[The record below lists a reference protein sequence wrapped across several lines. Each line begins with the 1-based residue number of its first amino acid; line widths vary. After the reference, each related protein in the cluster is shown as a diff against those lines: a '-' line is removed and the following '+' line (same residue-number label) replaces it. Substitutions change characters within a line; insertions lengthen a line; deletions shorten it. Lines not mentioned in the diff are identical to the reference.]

1 MENSSKFL
9 LIDDERKFVEFVEK
23 AFLPYKKEILFI
35 SANTA
40 DLGIEIALREKP
52 QVIAL
57 DLRMPGAM
65 SGEGVLK
72 KLKSDLPPT
81 KFIVVSAWND
91 GQNKER
97 ILREIGVDQYF
108 DKPISLREF
117 LRTILGYFNVTI
129 KQKS

>member
-1 MENSSKFL
+1 MASSKKFL

-23 AFLPYKKEILFI
+23 AFLPYKEEILFI

-40 DLGIEIALREKP
+40 DLGIEIALRERP
-52 QVIAL
+52 QVVAL

-65 SGEGVLK
+65 NGEGVLK
-72 KLKSDLPPT
+72 KLKSELPEA

-97 ILREIGVDQYF
+97 ILKEIGVDGYF

-117 LRTILGYFNVTI
+117 MRTALGYFNIAI